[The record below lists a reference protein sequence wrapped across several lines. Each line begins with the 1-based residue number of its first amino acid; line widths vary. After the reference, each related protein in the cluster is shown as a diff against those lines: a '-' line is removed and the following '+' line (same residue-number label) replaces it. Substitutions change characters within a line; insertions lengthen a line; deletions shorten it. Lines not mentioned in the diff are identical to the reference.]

1 MNEDQ
6 PSPSSSQQSH
16 KLSSDEPITVTNVKA
31 SSLDTEPV
39 RERGGKRT
47 AKDDSLLEK
56 INLPKFMLTRTEL
69 CRHKHGC
76 LENTLRGWYRSFAF
90 AFLIKSLVTHLP
102 KILRPAKLIR
112 DM

>member
-6 PSPSSSQQSH
+6 PSPSSQQSH
-16 KLSSDEPITVTNVKA
+16 KLSSDEPINVTNVK
-31 SSLDTEPV
+31 SSLQELEPV
-39 RERGGKRT
+39 NERGGKRRG
-47 AKDDSLLEK
+47 KDDSLLEK

-90 AFLIKSLVTHLP
+90 AFLIKSLITHLP
-102 KILRPAKLIR
+102 KILRPTKLIS